1 MLCLAST
8 KIMSSEAPVRRRL
21 RYRSWLLA
29 SAASL
34 LATQAWAID
43 VASETDWNT
52 AVAAV
57 AAAGTGT
64 TTTINITAGFTLT
77 SSLAQLQASNTG
89 VVVNI
94 TGNSQAIDGAAAFQ
108 GIQVNGANAL
118 TVNISNLS
126 VTNTAA
132 RGGSGQNGQAG
143 YFSSSVSYGS
153 GAGGGG
159 GLGAGGGLFVGGGA
173 VVTLSAVTFSGN
185 SATGGTGGNGGSAQ
199 NTAQDTT
206 NGGNGG
212 AGGAANNGGAAG
224 GGGAAGAGGNTGTA
238 GTVGGAGTVL
248 GDGGGGGGGSGVT
261 GGTNYSSNNPGG
273 AGNGGGGAGGRGGDG
288 AVNYT
293 GNGPGSDGGGAGSG
307 GGGRGGAIYVAT
319 GGTLTILDTPVSG
332 VSATGGGAGAIG
344 TGLGTNFQNGLAGTA
359 GTGLGAAIYLSGV
372 TASIGVSTGTVT
384 YANTIGGTGLVTG
397 GVNTALTKTG
407 AGTLTLSAVNDF
419 TGNVNI
425 AAGTVS
431 IAATGNLGAGA
442 NGVVISDGGTLAVTA
457 TTTLAAARAFR
468 IAGSGG
474 IDVAAGTTT
483 TLQGVIANGAS
494 TGSLVKSGDG
504 TLLLSAANTYGGA
517 TTVNAGTLRAGN
529 ANALPGGSAF
539 TVATGAFLDLNGF
552 NAVTG
557 SLAGA
562 GTVTNGGATAIA
574 LTSGGNNTSTVF
586 SGVIQNGVNAMSF
599 VKNGTG
605 NLDLSGI
612 NTYTGATTV
621 NAGTLSVNG
630 SVASSAMTTIN
641 AGGTL
646 GGTGTVGETT
656 INGGALAPGNSIG
669 TLTVQGNLTFTAAS
683 TYMVQIS
690 PAAADRTNVSG
701 VATLGGATVNAAF
714 DAGTYIAKQYTIIN
728 ATGGVSGTFGT
739 LVNSNL
745 PANFTSKLSYDPNNV
760 YLDLALDFTPTPPG
774 PTPGPDF
781 SGLNANQR
789 NVANTLVNYFNS
801 TGGIPA
807 AFGSLTAAGL
817 TQAAGETATGSQQT
831 TFDAM
836 NMFLGVMTDPFIDGR
851 GDPSYPRV
859 NPIPFAAESDALAY
873 AGNGRKRSG
882 AEREAYGMVTKAPP
896 LRPMADPRWSVWAA
910 GFGGSQTTDGNAAVG
925 SATATSR
932 IYGTAVGADYFFS
945 PRTMAGFSLAG
956 GGTNFSVNNLGS
968 GHSDLFQAGAFIRHI
983 VGPAY
988 ILGAFAYGWQD
999 VTTDRT
1005 LALAG
1010 VSQLRAR
1017 FDSNSYSG
1025 RVEGGYRLLTPWMG
1039 IGITP
1044 YAAGQFTTFD
1054 LPSYAEQ
1061 ALAGPNTFALSYG
1074 GKSVTA
1080 SRSELGLRS
1089 DKSFL
1094 VKDGIVTLRGR
1105 AAWAH
1110 DYNTDRNVQATFQTL
1125 PGTSFVVNG
1134 ATPARDAA
1142 LTTASAEMKWRNGF
1156 SIAGTFEGEFSQVTR
1171 SYAGKG
1177 TVRYTW

>member
-8 KIMSSEAPVRRRL
+8 KIASPDSPARRRG
-21 RYRSWLLA
+21 RWRAWLLA

-57 AAAGTGT
+57 AAAGAGT

-94 TGNSQAIDGAAAFQ
+94 TGNSQTINGAAAFQ

-118 TVNISNLS
+118 TVNISSLA

-143 YFSSSVSYGS
+143 YYSSSVSYGA

-261 GGTNYSSNNPGG
+261 SGTNYSSNNPGG

-332 VSATGGGAGAIG
+332 VSATGGAAGTIG
-344 TGLGTNFQNGLAGTA
+344 TGLGTNFQNGLAGSA

-372 TASIGVSTGTVT
+372 MANVGVSAGTVT
-384 YANTIGGTGLVTG
+384 YANTISGTGLVTG

-407 AGTLTLSAVNDF
+407 AGTLTLSAANDF

-425 AAGTVS
+425 TAGTVS
-431 IAATGNLGAGA
+431 IGATGNLGNAA
-442 NGVVISDGGTLAVTA
+442 NDVALSNGGTLAVTA
-457 TTTLAAARAFR
+457 TTTLAAPRAFS
-468 IAGSGG
+468 ISGMGG

-483 TLQGVIANGAS
+483 TLQGVIANGTS

-504 TLLLSAANTYGGA
+504 TLLLSAANTYGGS
-517 TTVNAGTLRAGN
+517 TTVNGGTLRAGN
-529 ANALPGGSAF
+529 ANALPSGSAF
-539 TVATGAFLDLNGF
+539 TVATAAFLDLNGF

-605 NLDLSGI
+605 NLDLSGT

-630 SVASSAMTTIN
+630 STATSSLTTIN

-646 GGTGTVGETT
+646 GGNGTVGNTT

-683 TYMVQIS
+683 AYMVQVS
-690 PAAADRTNVSG
+690 PTAADRTNVTG

-714 DAGTYIAKQYTIIN
+714 DPGSYVTKQYAIIN

-745 PANFTSKLSYDPNNV
+745 PANFTSTLSYDASNA
-760 YLDLALDFTPTPPG
+760 YLNLALDFAPTSGPNFPG
-774 PTPGPDF
+774 
-781 SGLNANQR
+781 GLSTNQL
-789 NVANTLVNYFNS
+789 NVANALTNFFNT
-801 TGGIPA
+801 TGGIPM
-807 AFGSLTAAGL
+807 AFASLSAAGL

-873 AGNGRKRSG
+873 VGSGRKRSG

-896 LRPMADPRWSVWAA
+896 LVSIADPRWSVWAA

-925 SATATSR
+925 SSTATSR

-968 GHSDLFQAGAFIRHI
+968 GHSDLFQADAFIRHSA
-983 VGPAY
+983 GPAY

-1005 LALAG
+1005 LGLAG
-1010 VSQLRAR
+1010 ISQLRAR
-1017 FDSNSYSG
+1017 FDTNSYSG

-1039 IGITP
+1039 IGLTP

-1054 LPSYAEQ
+1054 LPAYAEQ

-1080 SRSELGLRS
+1080 SRGELGLRS

-1125 PGTSFVVNG
+1125 PGASFVVNG